1 MISLSLGKC
10 VVRTVV
16 ICMAVCVTVTAQT
29 RRFPE
34 LRQSETGRA
43 YQKLV
48 QARVFN
54 FGGVGWGLDITEEE
68 KAFKV
73 IFESVDA
80 ERLFQRLVREA
91 NAEGQLYGLF
101 GLRAKD
107 SFSFAAEAQRIQ
119 NEGGPPQRTEEFKIV
134 PKGKVRL
141 VHGCIFYEADMT
153 AAVEGIIKG
162 RWDAAFSGKQPSSI
176 PPKN

>member
-1 MISLSLGKC
+1 MISLSLGTC

-16 ICMAVCVTVTAQT
+16 ICMAVSVTVAAQT
-29 RRFPE
+29 PSFPE

-48 QARVFN
+48 HARVFT

-119 NEGGPPQRTEEFKIV
+119 NDGGPPQRMEEFKIV
-134 PKGKVRL
+134 AKGKVRL
-141 VHGCIFYEADMT
+141 VHGCIFYEAEMQK
-153 AAVEGIIKG
+153 AVEGIVKG
-162 RWDAAFSGKQPSSI
+162 AWDAAFSGKQPSTI